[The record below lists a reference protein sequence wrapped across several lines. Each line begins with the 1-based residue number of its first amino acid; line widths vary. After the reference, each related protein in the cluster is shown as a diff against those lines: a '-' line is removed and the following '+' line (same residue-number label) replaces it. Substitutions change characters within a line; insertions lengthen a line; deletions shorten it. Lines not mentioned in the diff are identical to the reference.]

1 MPTKRRASSAELS
14 RLTVLAAGDQHAFA
28 AHAIELL
35 ASGDRLARE
44 AALSALV
51 ERPLPEA
58 RDALRAMYFEL
69 DADGPKRDQGAAMR
83 VAIVRVLT
91 SIADVRDAEIGARA
105 SETYEEILGDDV
117 SWTLRVHGLRM
128 LVELSPDLFPYYAIE
143 HLDDCTSLRP
153 EPANTAFALLAG
165 TDNYAPIYQWLIAGD
180 RDPEIVANAF
190 EMLSEGAPREV
201 VRRYVV
207 RVIEIALRKQD
218 EALITVLVEAIVRLE
233 FDDAYPALDRVFS
246 SKLSDELYNYLALLL
261 AGTNRAP
268 LLAILEQQLHSG
280 RRPRVIVD
288 ALRVRTTPEQAA
300 ILRRWE
306 EGEE

>member
-51 ERPLPEA
+51 DRPLPEA
-58 RDALRAMYFEL
+58 RDALRALFCEL

-91 SIADVRDAEIGARA
+91 SIADVRDAEVGVRA
-105 SETYEEILGDDV
+105 ADTYEEILGDDV

-128 LVELSPDLFPYYAIE
+128 LAELSPDHFPYYAIE
-143 HLDDCTSLRP
+143 HLDDHARLGS
-153 EPANTAFALLAG
+153 EPANTAFQLLAG
-165 TDNYAPIYQWLIAGD
+165 TGNYAAIYQWLISGE
-180 RDPEIVANAF
+180 RDPQIVANAF
-190 EMLSEGAPREV
+190 EVLSGVPRTIV
-201 VRRYVV
+201 QRYIA
-207 RVIEIALRKQD
+207 RVIDVAIRKQD
-218 EALITVLVEAIVRLE
+218 EAMFTVLAETIVHLELENEYGAISRIL
-233 FDDAYPALDRVFS
+233 S

-268 LLAILEQQLHSG
+268 LLAILEQQLRSG
-280 RRPRVIVD
+280 RRPQLVAA
-288 ALRVRTTPEQAA
+288 ALRVRTTPESSA

-306 EGEE
+306 EDGA